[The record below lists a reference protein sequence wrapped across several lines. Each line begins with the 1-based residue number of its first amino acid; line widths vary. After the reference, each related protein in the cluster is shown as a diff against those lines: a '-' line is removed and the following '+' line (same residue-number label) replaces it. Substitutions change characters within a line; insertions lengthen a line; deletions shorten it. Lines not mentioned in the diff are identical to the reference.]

1 MTRCASRVLLLGLAA
16 ASACEPQPCGDGM
29 ARLAEGS
36 CVPVYDSGSG
46 DNEHGYSP
54 LSAGRL
60 LRRMSLDL
68 LGTVPPPDTVAA
80 VATDPNSLP
89 AARRSLLDD
98 PRLEAR
104 FVHLLHEVW
113 QTRVDELLIHHF
125 EYPHL
130 AVDDTVEYAYER
142 AVGEEPLRLM
152 ARIAVE
158 DRPWT
163 DILLVDWTLTTPLLE
178 GIWPVAAEEPGE
190 GWRTARYTD
199 ARPPAG
205 ILSTNGLW
213 WRYYTTASN
222 HNRSRAAMLS
232 RLLVCDDILARPV
245 SFESVESA
253 EDAGEEA
260 VRTSRDCIGCHA
272 TVDPVAATLFG
283 FYTTTPNAGEENAR
297 YHPERALGGAEALGV
312 EPAWYGQPV
321 EGLSGLGRTIAAD
334 PRFVSC
340 ATETVARLLWRV
352 PAGAASDGEL
362 QRVER
367 GFREGGLR
375 MKALLEAVLQTARY
389 QAGRA
394 GAEGAD
400 RTARVLR
407 PDQLAHSVEDLT
419 GFAWT
424 WEGFDQLDA
433 DTWGYRLLLGGTDGI
448 QVTTPL
454 EEPSV
459 TAAAV
464 QREVAWAGGST
475 LAARALSGE
484 PTVLGEIDGGTTP
497 GHPDFATAVE
507 QLTLSAHGQAADE
520 TLQGQLSDL
529 WTAAEQA
536 SGPETAW
543 AALVAA
549 VLSDPLF
556 LTY

>member
-1 MTRCASRVLLLGLAA
+1 
-16 ASACEPQPCGDGM
+16 M
-29 ARLAEGS
+29 ARLAEGD
-36 CVPVYDSGSG
+36 CVPVYDSGSAQTP
-46 DNEHGYSP
+46 SSTP
-54 LSAGRL
+54 LPPGRL
-60 LRRMSLDL
+60 LRRMTLDL
-68 LGTVPPPDTVAA
+68 LGTLPDPAA
-80 VATDPNSLP
+80 VEAVEASPATMA
-89 AARRSLLDD
+89 AARRDLLGD

-113 QTRVDELLIHHF
+113 HTRVDELLIHHF

-152 ARIAVE
+152 ARVAVE

-163 DILLVDWTLTTPLLE
+163 DIVLVDWTLTTPLLE

-190 GWRTARYTD
+190 GWRVARYTD

-245 SFESVESA
+245 SFEAVESA

-272 TVDPVAATLFG
+272 TVDPVASTLFG

-297 YHPERALGGAEALGV
+297 YHPERALAGPDALGV

-321 EGLSGLGRTIAAD
+321 AGLSGLGRAIAED

-340 ATETVARLLWRV
+340 TTETLAGLLWRV
-352 PAGAASDGEL
+352 PPGTASSDELAA
-362 QRVER
+362 VEAAFVR
-367 GFREGGLR
+367 GDLR
-375 MKALLEAVLQTARY
+375 MRALLDAVLQTPRY
-389 QAGRA
+389 QAG
-394 GAEGAD
+394 GAEGGGPH
-400 RTARVLR
+400 RTARLLR
-407 PDQLAHSVEDLT
+407 PDQLAQSIEDLT
-419 GFAWT
+419 GFSWT
-424 WEGFDQLDA
+424 WEGFSQLDA

-454 EEPSV
+454 EEPSI

-464 QREVAWAGGST
+464 HREVAWAGGNT
-475 LAARALSGE
+475 LAARAFAGE
-484 PTVLGEIDGGTTP
+484 ATVLGELDGSTAP
-497 GHPDFATAVE
+497 GDPGFETAVQ
-507 QLTLSAHGQAADE
+507 QLTLAAHGQPADE
-520 TLQGQLSDL
+520 TLAAQLAAL
-529 WTAAEQA
+529 WTAAEA
-536 SGPETAW
+536 AGGPETAW

-556 LTY
+556 YTY